1 MPSLYDLFSTQ
12 KLKNSGK
19 TAKEEY
25 EIRNS
30 KDMPIST
37 ANSIL
42 NSTTFPIVQKTLRSS
57 KVLTNRT
64 KETFLEQELVGV
76 KAIATLASPVIYG
89 TDIIRINKKS
99 TNLVNYMKNVANGGN
114 ETDNGIIG
122 NAINKVQ
129 DKALSVA
136 STLGI
141 SFPENLIPTKV
152 SLNKKFIVGLEP
164 DTMTTLAEIK
174 NDAKGT
180 ILGKFLAKNAKGT
193 PKQIG
198 RQLIGAGI
206 DAIKAEVRKKLF
218 GSPLVGGQ
226 NLAKKSLDEVQ
237 YDRISK
243 YSNTILPTS
252 EDISVRN
259 DLSSIYA
266 EKQKKLEKIKL
277 GGDTAQK
284 LQAGLNTNLTNLS
297 KNPLPTLTSSSIG
310 KTIDKI
316 KSEGI
321 KNREGLSIGRKEG
334 QRELSKPE
342 NTGDNFQ
349 YKTEIPYSGTV
360 DETADDVL
368 LRNDL
373 STKLDLLNKAID
385 IFSVAGPVSRN
396 MKKYSTDKNLQSNSL
411 VKRGMGEKSNFINS
425 KSPYVGTSL
434 TLSDGT
440 KLDDKDFIT
449 VKFTSVMG
457 NKSVNFLAV
466 IDGVNET
473 ISPSWESAKFIGSPF
488 NYYTYSGIERSVS
501 FNMKIF
507 SLSPEEHVVA
517 WDKID
522 FLTSLTYPI
531 GYDTQSTYITP
542 PFLKFTMGDLYK
554 NKECFIESLSYTF
567 EDNGGWETGNLI
579 VGNSNISVNGVNTDL
594 KNYKLPRIITA
605 AIALKFVES
614 RNNTSGKK
622 YGFGK
627 PAVQATPITDATTT
641 NQLNELRGNAKKII
655 DTPITNNRIGSNFMN
670 SINQT
675 SISNRFSQGS
685 ILNGLNNK

>member
-1 MPSLYDLFSTQ
+1 
-12 KLKNSGK
+12 
-19 TAKEEY
+19 
-25 EIRNS
+25 
-30 KDMPIST
+30 
-37 ANSIL
+37 
-42 NSTTFPIVQKTLRSS
+42 
-57 KVLTNRT
+57 
-64 KETFLEQELVGV
+64 
-76 KAIATLASPVIYG
+76 
-89 TDIIRINKKS
+89 
-99 TNLVNYMKNVANGGN
+99 
-114 ETDNGIIG
+114 
-122 NAINKVQ
+122 
-129 DKALSVA
+129 
-136 STLGI
+136 
-141 SFPENLIPTKV
+141 
-152 SLNKKFIVGLEP
+152 
-164 DTMTTLAEIK
+164 
-174 NDAKGT
+174 
-180 ILGKFLAKNAKGT
+180 
-193 PKQIG
+193 
-198 RQLIGAGI
+198 
-206 DAIKAEVRKKLF
+206 
-218 GSPLVGGQ
+218 
-226 NLAKKSLDEVQ
+226 
-237 YDRISK
+237 
-243 YSNTILPTS
+243 
-252 EDISVRN
+252 
-259 DLSSIYA
+259 
-266 EKQKKLEKIKL
+266 
-277 GGDTAQK
+277 
-284 LQAGLNTNLTNLS
+284 
-297 KNPLPTLTSSSIG
+297 
-310 KTIDKI
+310 
-316 KSEGI
+316 
-321 KNREGLSIGRKEG
+321 
-334 QRELSKPE
+334 
-342 NTGDNFQ
+342 
-349 YKTEIPYSGTV
+349 
-360 DETADDVL
+360 
-368 LRNDL
+368 
-373 STKLDLLNKAID
+373 
-385 IFSVAGPVSRN
+385 
-396 MKKYSTDKNLQSNSL
+396 
-411 VKRGMGEKSNFINS
+411 
-425 KSPYVGTSL
+425 
-434 TLSDGT
+434 
-440 KLDDKDFIT
+440 
-449 VKFTSVMG
+449 MG